1 MLEKKETGPL
11 QPVVKKHR
19 GPSMVWLIPLVTL
32 IAGGLLIVKYISER
46 GPKIT
51 ITFRT
56 ADGVEK
62 KTPIKYKD
70 VQIGVVKKIRFSKDF
85 NHVVLIARMAS
96 SAEPFLREG
105 TRFWVVRPHLSLH
118 GASGLSTLLS
128 GSYIEVDPGK
138 GQEKYNFLG
147 QEEAPAITSD
157 ADGLRITLTSE
168 RLGSLD
174 IGAPVYYRGIPAGKI
189 LNYDLGSDRKSVLI
203 NAFIKPPFNAL
214 VHDNSHFWNISGIN
228 ASVDGG
234 GFRLH
239 SQSILTMIFGGIAF
253 DSPLQTKKNTELSS
267 KTFRLYAH
275 YDDILESSYRQK
287 LKFITFFPGSVH
299 GLDIGAIVEFR
310 GIRIGRVIQI
320 GMDYNNRDHSFRI
333 PVTLEIEP
341 ERMPNYGRQDEK
353 QMRQIFTGLIRQGLR
368 TQLQTSSLLTGKLYV
383 ALFMHPDDV
392 PPRLIGDGRSG
403 LPEIPSIPGGFDQ
416 MKASLQGILTK
427 LARVRTDKIGDDL
440 QNVMHGAR
448 TLINAPGFGQ
458 SVQDLHASLA
468 AFRQIIE
475 SLDENTAADHLDEIL
490 IQAKK
495 TLVSLNRVLNPASP
509 MQSRLNHMSRD
520 LSDMA
525 RSIRSFVEL
534 LDRHPNAIIFGKPKT
549 GE

>member
-1 MLEKKETGPL
+1 
-11 QPVVKKHR
+11 
-19 GPSMVWLIPLVTL
+19 MVWLIPLVTL
-32 IAGGLLIVKYISER
+32 IAGGLLIAKYISER

-85 NHVVLIARMAS
+85 NHVVLTARMAS

-138 GQEKYNFLG
+138 GQEQYDFLG

-174 IGAPVYYRGIPAGKI
+174 VGAPVYYKGIPAGKI
-189 LNYDLGSDRKSVLI
+189 LNYDLGSDHRNVLI
-203 NAFIKPPFNAL
+203 NAFIKPPFDAL
-214 VHDNSHFWNISGIN
+214 VHDNSHFWNISGID

-253 DSPLQTKKNTELSS
+253 DSPLQVKKDSGLSS

-287 LKFITFFPGSVH
+287 LKFVTFFSGSVH
-299 GLDIGAIVEFR
+299 GLDIGSMVEFR
-310 GIRIGRVIQI
+310 GIGIGRVIQI
-320 GMDYNNRDHSFRI
+320 GMDYNSADRGFRI
-333 PVTLEIEP
+333 PVTLEIKP

-353 QMRQIFTGLIRQGLR
+353 QMYQIFTGLIKKGLR

-383 ALFMHPDDV
+383 ALSMHPADI

-403 LPEIPSIPGGFDQ
+403 LAEIPSIPGGFEQ
-416 MKASLQGILTK
+416 MKESLQDVLAK
-427 LARVRTDKIGDDL
+427 LAKVQTDKIGDDL

-448 TLINAPGFGQ
+448 TLINRPEFEQ
-458 SVQDLHASLA
+458 SVEDVHASLA
-468 AFRQIIE
+468 AFRHVIE
-475 SLDENTAADHLDEIL
+475 ALDENSTVHDLDAALR
-490 IQAKK
+490 QAKK
-495 TLVSLNRVLNPASP
+495 TLDSLNSVLDPASP
-509 MQSRLNHMSRD
+509 MQFQLNQMSRD
-520 LSDMA
+520 FSDMA
-525 RSIRSFVEL
+525 RAIRSFVDL

-549 GE
+549 GEP